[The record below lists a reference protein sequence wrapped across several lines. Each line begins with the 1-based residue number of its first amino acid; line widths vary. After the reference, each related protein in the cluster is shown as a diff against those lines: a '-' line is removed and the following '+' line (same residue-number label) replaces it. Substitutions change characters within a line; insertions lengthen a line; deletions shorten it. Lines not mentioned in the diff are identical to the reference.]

1 MANYSFLQFTPAY
14 LRVLVAA
21 VWIPGAAFWMYF
33 AAAVLLAIGLPIIL
47 KNEVPNARGL
57 DKILPFGRLFYAI
70 PMAVFGTEHFCFPE
84 EIGGMVPSWI
94 PARPFWVYLVGLAL
108 IAAALSIVVKRQA
121 WLAATLLGIMLCLF
135 VVLISAPA
143 VVANPRDRFA
153 WAVSLRDLAFG
164 GGAFAFAGAQT
175 KARPATGVPALV
187 TLGRFFVG
195 VPAVFFG
202 VEHFLHPEFA
212 PGVPLPMVT
221 PTWIPVRLLWAYLAG
236 ALLLAAG
243 FLLVTVNKKARLA
256 TTYLGIMILLLVLV
270 VYLPILI
277 SDPKSIAIGLNYFFD
292 TLAFSGAIF
301 LLADAL
307 PKGSDSH
314 A

>member
-1 MANYSFLQFTPAY
+1 MANYSFLQLTPAY
-14 LRVLVAA
+14 LKVLLAA

-70 PMAVFGTEHFCFPE
+70 PMAVFGVEHFCFPE
-84 EIGGMVPSWI
+84 EIGELVPSWI
-94 PARPFWVYLVGLAL
+94 PAHPFWVYLVGIAL
-108 IAAALSIVVKRQA
+108 ISAALSIVVKKQA
-121 WLAATLLGIMLCLF
+121 WLAATLLGIMFCLF
-135 VVLISAPA
+135 EVLMNVPG

-153 WAVSLRDLAFG
+153 WALTLRDLAFS
-164 GGAFAFAGAQT
+164 GGAFAFAGTQI
-175 KARPATGVPALV
+175 KARPTAGVPGLV
-187 TLGRFFVG
+187 SLGRFFVAI
-195 VPAVFFG
+195 PAVFFG

-212 PGVPLPMVT
+212 PGVPLEKVT
-221 PTWIPVRLLWAYLAG
+221 PTWIPGRLFWAYLAG
-236 ALLLAAG
+236 AVLLAAG
-243 FLLVTVNKKARLA
+243 SSLIVNKKARLA
-256 TTYLGIMILLLVLV
+256 ATCLGIMILLLVLI
-270 VYLPILI
+270 VYLPILV

-292 TLAFSGAIF
+292 TLAFSGAIL

-307 PKGSDSH
+307 PKESNLH

>member
-1 MANYSFLQFTPAY
+1 MANCGFLQFTHSY
-14 LRVLVAA
+14 LGVSLAA
-21 VWIPGAAFWMYF
+21 LWIPGAAFWMYF
-33 AAAVLLAIGLPIIL
+33 AAAVLLAIGLSIIL
-47 KNEVPNARGL
+47 KDEVPNAHGL

-94 PARPFWVYLVGLAL
+94 PVHPFWVYLVGVAL
-108 IAAALSIVVKRQA
+108 IAAALSITVKRQA

-143 VVANPRDRFA
+143 VVANPRDRFT
-153 WAVSLRDLAFG
+153 WAVTLRDLAFS
-164 GGAFAFAGAQT
+164 GGAFAFAGTQT
-175 KARPATGVPALV
+175 KARPAVGVPGLV
-187 TLGRFFVG
+187 TLGRFFVA

-212 PGVPLPMVT
+212 PGVPLKMVT
-221 PTWIPVRLLWAYLAG
+221 PIWIPVRLFWAYLAG
-236 ALLLAAG
+236 AVLLAAG
-243 FLLVTVNKKARLA
+243 SLVTVNKKARLA
-256 TTYLGIMILLLVLV
+256 ATYLGIMILLLVLI
-270 VYLPILI
+270 VYLPILV

-292 TLAFSGAIF
+292 TLAFSGAVF

>member
-1 MANYSFLQFTPAY
+1 MANCGFLQFIHSY
-14 LRVLVAA
+14 LGVSLAA
-21 VWIPGAAFWMYF
+21 LWIPGPASWMYF
-33 AAAVLLAIGLPIIL
+33 AAAVLLAISLSIIL
-47 KNEVPNARGL
+47 KDEVPNVHGL

-84 EIGGMVPSWI
+84 EIGGLVPSWI
-94 PARPFWVYLVGLAL
+94 PAHRFWVYLVGLAL

-153 WAVSLRDLAFG
+153 WAVSLRDLAFS
-164 GGAFAFAGAQT
+164 GGAFAFAGTQM
-175 KARPATGVPALV
+175 KARPAVGVPGLV

-212 PGVPLPMVT
+212 PGVPLKMVT
-221 PTWIPVRLLWAYLAG
+221 PAWIPVRLFWAYLAG
-236 ALLLAAG
+236 AALLAAG
-243 FLLVTVNKKARLA
+243 SLVTANKKARLA
-256 TTYLGIMILLLVLV
+256 ATYLGVMILLLVLI
-270 VYLPILI
+270 VYLPILV

-292 TLAFSGAIF
+292 TLAFSGAIL

-307 PKGSDSH
+307 PKESDSH